1 MDDLEKVH
9 AKEEIKKWKRSLSE
23 KDWQEYKKKVRLRK
37 ETEHRIQRITKRIDK
52 AINNK
57 NRISVEEEKEKLEVI
72 FTNRLLATAGK
83 ITIFNM
89 IKIIFFFYM

>member
-1 MDDLEKVH
+1 MDNLEKIH

-52 AINNK
+52 AIK
-57 NRISVEEEKEKLEVI
+57 DLS
-72 FTNRLLATAGK
+72 
-83 ITIFNM
+83 
-89 IKIIFFFYM
+89 